1 MSVVILTLSV
11 LLGSFCPCLGSK
23 NRPRDSD
30 EILYLPGAWPQLN
43 FKQYSGY
50 LRGSSDKIHI
60 HYWLVEATS
69 SPESAPL
76 IVWLNGGPGCSSLE
90 GLLTENGP
98 YLLQEGP
105 RLVENPYSWNKVAN
119 VLYLEAPAGVGFSYS
134 SDSSQLWDD
143 DRTASDNYHA
153 LLHFLE
159 KFPEYE
165 GRRLFVTGESYAGV
179 YVPTLSLL
187 LLNSTRFDFQGL
199 NEYNLYSE
207 CAGGVQMS
215 SFNSNHSLMSIT
227 ELSSILASSKQ
238 FIHHDFGNLFRD
250 NIYMKYRRYANSL
263 LRHNRTSRLTMPC
276 EDSTLIYSYLNSPIV
291 RRFINVRLDL
301 PKEWDVCSETVNTN
315 YVRIYRDLTEQ
326 YMQLLKSKIFVLIY
340 NGDIDMAC
348 NYFGDEWFVDNLN
361 LTTISPRSPWLYVE
375 KDGTKQIGGYWK
387 LLSANVSSLVYTT
400 VRGAGHMVPRDKP
413 AATFHMINWET
424 THNYIHKLL
433 CGVDSTEEIK
443 HSIENLFEKFLLWKS
458 DHSIII
464 HQLLLSLFNSNIND
478 HNNDHVDLDNLHL
491 LDDLFIPKNQMNHS
505 ISNQYDQQLLIGILL
520 ISRQLCSEDYRLTG
534 INYKQWW
541 METFCTPLL
550 STQNVLTSRS
560 AVFYFCNLLI
570 ELLPWEI
577 NLKFLQIQINTR
589 PNWFYSIKKSINH
602 RNKIDPDDSRIKS
615 IEVIQS
621 LNEDEFMMPLD
632 LECTN
637 MIMDNNHCNN
647 YIESCINRW
656 NDYCEIAQG
665 RLAELRE
672 HSCATKMII
681 TDKKISDCPGASTTP
696 GWSDVLNWL
705 NEIAAQ
711 HTVGDS
717 GGDIPKCRLPSEWNE
732 ANLFRS
738 NGQVVTSMDGADPN
752 PRNNDYKNNTDE
764 EEETIE
770 FFNI

>member
-187 LLNSTRFDFQGL
+187 LLNSTRFDFQAIAVGNGLTNYRFNDNSLLYFINYHGLIDEISWNDLINKCCKDKCSTVCMFTDSESLECQRIVSQLYETAMKGL

-413 AATFHMINWET
+413 AATFHMISRL
-424 THNYIHKLL
+424 IH
-433 CGVDSTEEIK
+433 
-443 HSIENLFEKFLLWKS
+443 FEPF
-458 DHSIII
+458 
-464 HQLLLSLFNSNIND
+464 
-478 HNNDHVDLDNLHL
+478 
-491 LDDLFIPKNQMNHS
+491 
-505 ISNQYDQQLLIGILL
+505 
-520 ISRQLCSEDYRLTG
+520 
-534 INYKQWW
+534 
-541 METFCTPLL
+541 
-550 STQNVLTSRS
+550 
-560 AVFYFCNLLI
+560 
-570 ELLPWEI
+570 
-577 NLKFLQIQINTR
+577 
-589 PNWFYSIKKSINH
+589 
-602 RNKIDPDDSRIKS
+602 
-615 IEVIQS
+615 
-621 LNEDEFMMPLD
+621 
-632 LECTN
+632 
-637 MIMDNNHCNN
+637 
-647 YIESCINRW
+647 
-656 NDYCEIAQG
+656 
-665 RLAELRE
+665 
-672 HSCATKMII
+672 
-681 TDKKISDCPGASTTP
+681 
-696 GWSDVLNWL
+696 
-705 NEIAAQ
+705 
-711 HTVGDS
+711 
-717 GGDIPKCRLPSEWNE
+717 
-732 ANLFRS
+732 
-738 NGQVVTSMDGADPN
+738 
-752 PRNNDYKNNTDE
+752 
-764 EEETIE
+764 
-770 FFNI
+770 

>member
-1 MSVVILTLSV
+1 MTAKEIQ
-11 LLGSFCPCLGSK
+11 
-23 NRPRDSD
+23 D
-30 EILYLPGAWPQLN
+30 EA
-43 FKQYSGY
+43 
-50 LRGSSDKIHI
+50 D
-60 HYWLVEATS
+60 
-69 SPESAPL
+69 
-76 IVWLNGGPGCSSLE
+76 
-90 GLLTENGP
+90 
-98 YLLQEGP
+98 
-105 RLVENPYSWNKVAN
+105 
-119 VLYLEAPAGVGFSYS
+119 
-134 SDSSQLWDD
+134 
-143 DRTASDNYHA
+143 
-153 LLHFLE
+153 
-159 KFPEYE
+159 
-165 GRRLFVTGESYAGV
+165 
-179 YVPTLSLL
+179 
-187 LLNSTRFDFQGL
+187 
-199 NEYNLYSE
+199 
-207 CAGGVQMS
+207 
-215 SFNSNHSLMSIT
+215 
-227 ELSSILASSKQ
+227 
-238 FIHHDFGNLFRD
+238 
-250 NIYMKYRRYANSL
+250 
-263 LRHNRTSRLTMPC
+263 
-276 EDSTLIYSYLNSPIV
+276 
-291 RRFINVRLDL
+291 
-301 PKEWDVCSETVNTN
+301 
-315 YVRIYRDLTEQ
+315 
-326 YMQLLKSKIFVLIY
+326 
-340 NGDIDMAC
+340 
-348 NYFGDEWFVDNLN
+348 
-361 LTTISPRSPWLYVE
+361 
-375 KDGTKQIGGYWK
+375 
-387 LLSANVSSLVYTT
+387 
-400 VRGAGHMVPRDKP
+400 
-413 AATFHMINWET
+413 WET

-458 DHSIII
+458 DHSIYEYFQRDYLTFMELNPSRRYCMIQFVLLLDLNYISERLLITLRNNDLDHINWSHILQLISIIITCIKGGVSTVKFII

-732 ANLFRS
+732 ANLFRPRWLRSTLIPALLNAPEIEQLSTELKFAREQLLQGIHSAGLSHLLNHTEGKTSTIKTTTKTTLTKKKKKQS
-738 NGQVVTSMDGADPN
+738 NSSTSKQSNKVYNKSKFYNQAN
-752 PRNNDYKNNTDE
+752 KH
-764 EEETIE
+764 
-770 FFNI
+770 